1 MNEQES
7 TALMPEKDG
16 IPDPLPGE
24 DTPQPAAPAPE
35 PETEAAEAETG
46 AVLRRELEE
55 ARSRLTQ
62 LERERELLRQGVP
75 EEDLDY
81 YVFRIGKLVTDEKDF
96 RTAAGEYLKQNRTKH
111 GAGLSTGASLMGR
124 ASRPQTVND
133 VMNKLLRGE

>member
-1 MNEQES
+1 MNEEER
-7 TALMPEKDG
+7 TAPMPENDG
-16 IPDPLPGE
+16 IPDSVPGE
-24 DTPQPAAPAPE
+24 NTPQPAAPVPE
-35 PETEAAEAETG
+35 PETEAGEAETG
-46 AVLRRELEE
+46 AALRRELEE

-96 RTAAGEYLKQNRTKH
+96 RTAAGEYLKQNRIKH